1 MLFLNAETPSDAV
14 DSLDPVHFSESIGE
28 GEGEGGGVMT
38 FDYVL
43 RPGVATSRNALR
55 LMELMGLRD
64 GGP

>member
-1 MLFLNAETPSDAV
+1 MRPAPCTIAAPHEFRKDAA
-14 DSLDPVHFSESIGE
+14 HKMER
-28 GEGEGGGVMT
+28 EGGGAMT

-64 GGP
+64 GGR